1 LLEQSVHGFARV
13 KGNGDPLS
21 AQDHDG
27 SLVGINTFESTI
39 AQRLFEFLLIPI
51 DRMNRAMVGR
61 IVKDAQRQIDIDG
74 LVESGASQGPFG
86 KPAEFEDGRLQG

>member
-1 LLEQSVHGFARV
+1 MHGFARV
-13 KGNGDPLS
+13 KGYGDPLT

-27 SLVGINTFESTI
+27 SLVGINTFETTI
-39 AQRLFEFLLIPI
+39 AQWLFELFLIPI
-51 DRMNRAMVGR
+51 DRMDRAMMGR

-86 KPAEFEDGRLQG
+86 